1 MDFARIS
8 EEHREELIKAASA
21 AMENAWCPY
30 SRFSVGAAILMSDG
44 EIVTGCN
51 VENSSF
57 GLTNCAERTAV
68 FSAITKGYGS
78 GDFLSIV
85 VRTQGAEPSSPCG
98 ACRQVLS
105 EFFSGDAVVVAV
117 GDGGKSMTW
126 TVKELLPDGFRL

>member
-21 AMENAWCPY
+21 AMKNSWSPY

-68 FSAITKGYGS
+68 FSAITKGYGT
-78 GDFLSIV
+78 GDFLSILI
-85 VRTQGAEPSSPCG
+85 RTQGDEPSSPCG

-105 EFFSGDAVVVAV
+105 EFFSGDVVVVAV